1 MMLRRRLGCM
11 ALIALLGLA
20 ACSRDPESYESL
32 SALSEAVS
40 EAGVPCDQVESGPEA
55 KLVSAS
61 GSCADSEITIY
72 MFDSAGALENWTKV
86 GARLA
91 PTAVGPNW
99 AVTGEAG
106 AIETLADELE
116 AELVSPRNP

>member
-1 MMLRRRLGCM
+1 MIRRRLGCV
-11 ALIALLGLA
+11 ALIALLALT
-20 ACSRDPESYESL
+20 ACSREPEGYDNL

-40 EAGVPCDQVESGPEA
+40 DAGVSCDQVELGPEA

-61 GSCADSEITIY
+61 GSCSGSEVTIY
-72 MFDSAGALENWTKV
+72 MFDNAGALENWTKV

-99 AVTGEAG
+99 AVTGEAS
-106 AIETLADELE
+106 AIQTLADELD